1 MPDAPH
7 QQCRHPR
14 CPNYA
19 VRYGCCIEHV
29 PTSSVQPTYN
39 GLNSSNKRFRRLRHS
54 YLLRHPFCIECG
66 AVGCVVDHRIPH
78 RGDATLFWSQSNWQT
93 LCLSCHGR
101 KTATETLNVVAPSKQ
116 PWRNRTPQGGG
127 RSRAEFRG
135 PGIFSAP
142 LPDVASRPAP
152 RYVERSRHVGGS
164 FVLRPR
170 GGDRPPGSDRRH
182 VAPPGP
188 QGDGKNLTPFAG
200 NECAVD
206 FLRPRIGNR
215 GE

>member
-19 VRYGCCIEHV
+19 VRYGCCIEHA
-29 PTSSVQPTYN
+29 PNYSVQPTYN
-39 GLNSSNKRFRRLRHS
+39 GLNSSNKRFRKLRHS
-54 YLLRHPFCIECG
+54 YLLRYPICVECD
-66 AVGCVVDHRIPH
+66 AVVGLSGVVDHRIPH

-93 LCLSCHGR
+93 LCVTCHGR
-101 KTATETLNVVAPSKQ
+101 KTATETLDVNAPSKA
-116 PWRNRTPQGGG
+116 PWRGPRPWTQGDPGTV
-127 RSRAEFRG
+127 RAIIEN
-135 PGIFSAP
+135 
-142 LPDVASRPAP
+142 ASRPL
-152 RYVERSRHVGGS
+152 VRSVPEPQHVGGS

-170 GGDRPPGSDRRH
+170 GDDRPIGSDRRYA
-182 VAPPGP
+182 APRRP
-188 QGDGKNLTPFAG
+188 QGDAENLAESAG
-200 NECAVD
+200 HGCAVE